1 MAKLTGKQE
10 LFCHEYI
17 IDHNATQAAIRA
29 GYSAKTAGI
38 IGFENLTKPNIIAY
52 LKELE
57 QTVYEKL
64 GITKERI
71 LQEQARIG
79 FSRIDDHLI
88 IDDDGCVIAKT
99 FEEMPEGAL
108 ACIKKVR
115 HKKVVRASNTGK
127 GEETI
132 IDNTFEFELYDKQ
145 KALDM
150 MGKDLGLGKEQ
161 IEITG
166 KLDFVGI
173 EVTLVKPGEA
183 ES

>member
-1 MAKLTGKQE
+1 MGKLTEKQKR
-10 LFCHEYI
+10 FCHEYI
-17 IDHNATQAAIRA
+17 TDHNGAQAAIRA
-29 GYSAKTAGI
+29 GYSAKAAKETGY
-38 IGFENLTKPNIIAY
+38 ENLTKPHIIEYIA
-52 LKELE
+52 ELE

-79 FSRIDDHLI
+79 FSRIDDHLT

-99 FEEMPEGAL
+99 FDAMPEGAL
-108 ACIKKVR
+108 ACIKKIK
-115 HKKVVRASNTGK
+115 HKKVIRASNTGK

-166 KLDFVGI
+166 AIEFKGI
-173 EVTLVKPGEA
+173 EVELVKPPEEA
-183 ES
+183 

>member
-1 MAKLTGKQE
+1 MAKLNEKQRK
-10 LFCHEYI
+10 FCHEYI
-17 IDHNATQAAIRA
+17 VDHNATQAAIRA
-29 GYSAKTAGI
+29 GYSAKTAQQI
-38 IGFENLTKPNIIAY
+38 SSKLLLKVVVQAY
-52 LKELE
+52 IKELE

-71 LQEQARIG
+71 LKEQARIG

-99 FEEMPEGAL
+99 FDAMPEGAL
-108 ACIKKVR
+108 ACIKKIK
-115 HKKVVRASNTGK
+115 HKKVIRASNTGK

-173 EVTLVKPGEA
+173 EVKLVKPGEA